1 MKSYGGEFLRLYKDK
16 NLYDD
21 EDGIIKL
28 NFEGFNKYL
37 LNLNKD
43 NLVNFSQK
51 ESINELYFNI
61 TNELINSYQNLYN
74 YLK

>member
-1 MKSYGGEFLRLYKDK
+1 MKSHGGEFLRLYKDK